1 MSEQKARWE
10 VNLIFLLSFTGHL
23 LLLKYM
29 LETMSIEY
37 YEV

>member
-1 MSEQKARWE
+1 
-10 VNLIFLLSFTGHL
+10 LSFTGHL

-29 LETMSIEY
+29 LETMSIEQ